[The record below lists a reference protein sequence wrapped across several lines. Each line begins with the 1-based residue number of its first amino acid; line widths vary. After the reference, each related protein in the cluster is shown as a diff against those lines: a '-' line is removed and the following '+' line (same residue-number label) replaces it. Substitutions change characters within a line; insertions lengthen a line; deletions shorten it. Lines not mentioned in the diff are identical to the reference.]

1 MICVSIARGRHR
13 HVLAEHRH
21 LVQQGAKLVELRLDY
36 IGGEINLKR
45 LITDRPSAVVI
56 TCRRERDG
64 GKFSGSEE
72 TRLML
77 LRQAIA
83 EGVEYVDL
91 EDDIAG
97 SIPRFGKTKRIV
109 SLHDFRKTPDNLDAV
124 HKQLAAHD
132 ADIVKIATMANQPHD
147 NVRMLKLIRNS
158 KVPTVGMCMGDI
170 GTPSRLLA
178 GRFGAPFTYATF
190 HHERTL
196 APGQLSFTQMS
207 ENYHYD
213 QIEANTAVYGVIG
226 DPIGH
231 SLSPIVHNA
240 ALRQLHIDGVYIPFR
255 VPREHLQQ
263 FIEDAPAMGVRG
275 LSVTIPHKEL
285 VLKHLA
291 KTDETTRGVGAANT
305 LVFGPDGIAGYNTD
319 HQAAMDSLEQALT
332 DAAGSPPVAPGREMD
347 LSSRRALVL
356 GAGGAAKAIAYGLKR
371 RGADVVIAG
380 RTAQRAQQLAGR
392 LQCRVVDWSAR
403 YSIDPDLLINCTPV
417 GMHPNVDATP
427 FEKHHLKPS
436 MVVFDT
442 VYNPE
447 NTLLI
452 KDARS
457 QSCTVINGV
466 EMFIR
471 QASLQF
477 ALFTGVEAPSDR
489 MREVLKREIG
499 PAKY

>member
-1 MICVSIARGRHR
+1 MHEIFHY
-13 HVLAEHRH
+13 E
-21 LVQQGAKLVELRLDY
+21 Q
-36 IGGEINLKR
+36 IG
-45 LITDRPSAVVI
+45 P
-56 TCRRERDG
+56 
-64 GKFSGSEE
+64 
-72 TRLML
+72 
-77 LRQAIA
+77 
-83 EGVEYVDL
+83 
-91 EDDIAG
+91 
-97 SIPRFGKTKRIV
+97 
-109 SLHDFRKTPDNLDAV
+109 
-124 HKQLAAHD
+124 
-132 ADIVKIATMANQPHD
+132 
-147 NVRMLKLIRNS
+147 
-158 KVPTVGMCMGDI
+158 
-170 GTPSRLLA
+170 
-178 GRFGAPFTYATF
+178 
-190 HHERTL
+190 
-196 APGQLSFTQMS
+196 
-207 ENYHYD
+207 
-213 QIEANTAVYGVIG
+213 NTAVYGVIG

-231 SLSPIVHNA
+231 SLSPMVHNA
-240 ALRQLHIDGVYIPFR
+240 ALRQMRIDGVYVPFR

-263 FIEDAPAMGVRG
+263 FIEDAPALGVRG

-305 LVFGPDGIAGYNTD
+305 LVFGPEGIAGYNTD
-319 HQAAMDSLEQALT
+319 HQAAMDSLEHALAE
-332 DAAGSPPVAPGREMD
+332 AAGEQPPERGTERNLRGMH
-347 LSSRRALVL
+347 ALVL

-380 RTAQRAQQLAGR
+380 RTAQRAQQLASR

-403 YSIDPDLLINCTPV
+403 YSIDADLLVNCTPV

-427 FEKHHLKPS
+427 YEKHHLKPS

-477 ALFTGVEAPSDR
+477 ALFTGAEPPSER
-489 MREVLKREIG
+489 MREVLKRAIG

>member
-36 IGGEINLKR
+36 INGEVNLKR

-64 GKFSGSEE
+64 GKFAGSEE
-72 TRLML
+72 TRQRL
-77 LRQAIA
+77 LRTAIA

-91 EDDIAG
+91 EEDIAA

-109 SLHDFRKTPDNLDAV
+109 SLHDFRKTPDNLESL
-124 HKQLAAHD
+124 HEQLAQRD
-132 ADIVKIATMANQPHD
+132 ADIVKLATMANQPHD
-147 NVRMLKLIRNS
+147 NVRMLNLIRES
-158 KVPTVGMCMGDI
+158 KVPTVGMCMGDM

-196 APGQLSFTQMS
+196 APGQLSFQQMT
-207 ENYHYD
+207 EMYHYEE
-213 QIEANTAVYGVIG
+213 IEPGTAVYGVIG

-231 SLSPIVHNA
+231 SLSPLVHNA
-240 ALRQLHIDGVYIPFR
+240 AMREMGVNGVYIPFR
-255 VPREHLQQ
+255 VPREHLLQ
-263 FIEDAPAMGVRG
+263 FLEDAPALGVRG
-275 LSVTIPHKEL
+275 LSVTIPHKEP
-285 VLKHLA
+285 VLRNL
-291 KTDETTRGVGAANT
+291 TTLDETTRGIGAANT
-305 LVFGPDGIAGYNTD
+305 LIFTPAGIEGYNTD
-319 HQAAMDSLEQALT
+319 HQAAMESLEQALA
-332 DAAGSPPVAPGREMD
+332 DQAGRAVS
-347 LSSRRALVL
+347 LSGKNALVL
-356 GAGGAAKAIAYGLKR
+356 GAGGAAKAIAFGLKR

-380 RTAQRAQQLAGR
+380 RTPQWAQQLAGR

-403 YSIDPDLLINCTPV
+403 YAVEPDLLVNCTPV

-457 QSCTVINGV
+457 QSCAVVTGV

-477 ALFTGVEAPSDR
+477 KLFTGLAPPGDM
-489 MREVLKREIG
+489 MRDVLKRAIG